1 MATDAD
7 NTGDQTTH
15 TPGDVAAL
23 LERAD
28 AILAAEEDRAFEARE
43 AALVADFTRA
53 RNELIRVLARGA
65 ELVRLRDGKLSPRA
79 RQHHEALAGEIA
91 QLVELLGGRA
101 HA

>member
-1 MATDAD
+1 MTTDPN
-7 NTGDQTTH
+7 NTGDEV
-15 TPGDVAAL
+15 TPTPADVAAL
-23 LERAD
+23 LAHAND
-28 AILAAEEDRAFEARE
+28 ILSAEEDRAFEARE
-43 AALVADFTRA
+43 AALLADFTRA
-53 RNELIRVLARGA
+53 RNELVRVLARGA